1 MSHNRNPIVN
11 NLPPQKPFEIET
23 LEEQQAYDLG
33 HLLGGLASAAIGN
46 AYLATH
52 DHLTGLLNNFG
63 LRRQMNERV
72 TEGKPFGILLLD
84 LDRFKALNDSQGH
97 AQGDVALAGIGSF
110 FPTLFHRKT
119 DTVNAVRGEA
129 ARKGGDEFVV
139 TFDLVGGG
147 NHRSANL
154 QENMERTLDYV
165 YSSLADFL
173 ANDPVMTGFDLGA
186 SIGGSIWQP
195 GKDIDAALI
204 EADARMYE
212 HKKRQPTLS

>member
-1 MSHNRNPIVN
+1 MSHNRNPFVDD
-11 NLPPQKPFEIET
+11 LTPHEPFKT
-23 LEEQQAYDLG
+23 LAERQAYDHC
-33 HLLGGLASAAIGN
+33 HLLGRLAGEAFGN

-63 LRRQMNERV
+63 LRRQMDERV

-119 DTVNAVRGEA
+119 DTINTVLGEA

-154 QENMERTLDYV
+154 QENMQRTLDYV
-165 YSSLADFL
+165 YSSLAHFL
-173 ANDPVMTGFDLGA
+173 ANDPVMTAFNLGA

-195 GKDIDAALI
+195 GQDIDAALI

-212 HKKRQPTLS
+212 HKKNTRSLVS